1 VVKFLIGAIF
11 GAMYATYIIGIL
23 LSSTRE
29 RSSTYT
35 SGGVTVR
42 VSEIPPDSSTTGT
55 GAGTFI
61 VH

>member
-1 VVKFLIGAIF
+1 MVKFVIGAIF
-11 GAMYATYIIGIL
+11 GAMYATYIIGVL

-29 RSSTYT
+29 RSTTYT

-42 VSEIPPDSSTTGT
+42 VSEIPPYSTTTGT
-55 GAGTFI
+55 GAFR